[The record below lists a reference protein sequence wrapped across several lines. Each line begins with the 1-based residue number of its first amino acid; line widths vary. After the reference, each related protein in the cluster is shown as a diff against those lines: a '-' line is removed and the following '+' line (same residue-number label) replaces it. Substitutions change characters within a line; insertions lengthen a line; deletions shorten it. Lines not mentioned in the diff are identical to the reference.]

1 MEAAVELPNATGTE
15 LHVVSTVP
23 ELRNSCAVAKVRRKA
38 IF

>member
-1 MEAAVELPNATGTE
+1 MEAAVELANSTGTE

-23 ELRNSCAVAKVRRKA
+23 ELPNPCAVTKVRRKA

>member
-1 MEAAVELPNATGTE
+1 MEAAVELADATDTE

-23 ELRNSCAVAKVRRKA
+23 ELPNPCAVTKVRRKA

>member
-1 MEAAVELPNATGTE
+1 MEAAVELANATGTE

-23 ELRNSCAVAKVRRKA
+23 ELLNPCAVTKMRRKA